1 MCRWIIGVC
10 VRESWGPEI
19 EEEQERLMVDAAK
32 EQSLF
37 FGGTSPLSPP
47 LLLSLTHSLPPS
59 LPSSPSL
66 PLHYYSPAFNPNP
79 MQMVSMSSST
89 HHGRYLFSYSPFSS
103 SPPPLLP
110 SSPPPLLPSSPPPLL
125 PSSSTVV
132 LLFFTTFLLFFYY
145 FFITF
150 LLLFY
155 YFFIT
160 FFLMN
165 GRRTKWQRRFA
176 CEYMSPNELAA
187 TLTKGI

>member
-37 FGGTSPLSPP
+37 FGGTSHLSPP

-89 HHGRYLFSYSPFSS
+89 HHRRYLFSYSPFSS
-103 SPPPLLP
+103 SPPLLLSSPLLFYY
-110 SSPPPLLPSSPPPLL
+110 
-125 PSSSTVV
+125 
-132 LLFFTTFLLFFYY
+132 FFTTFFYYFIILLLFFYY
-145 FFITF
+145 SFIIS

-155 YFFIT
+155 YFF
-160 FFLMN
+160 FF
-165 GRRTKWQRRFA
+165 F
-176 CEYMSPNELAA
+176 
-187 TLTKGI
+187 